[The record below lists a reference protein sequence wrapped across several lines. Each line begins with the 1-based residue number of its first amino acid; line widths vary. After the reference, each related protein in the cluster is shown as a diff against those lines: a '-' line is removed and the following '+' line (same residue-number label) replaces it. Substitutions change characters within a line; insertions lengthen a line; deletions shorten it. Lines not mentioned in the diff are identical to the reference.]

1 MSADTSLPLSGTVLV
16 TEATQYGAPVMKPAN
31 KLAQALCGIAGT
43 KTVTHYLIRQFKDM
57 GLTVMTTGAEP
68 RQL

>member
-1 MSADTSLPLSGTVLV
+1 MSADTSLPLAGTVLLEERDV
-16 TEATQYGAPVMKPAN
+16 YGSKKLYPAN
-31 KLAQALCGIAGT
+31 RLATALCDLAGN
-43 KTVTHYLIRQFKDM
+43 KTATHYMVRQFKDM